1 MDTSIDPDDVVVRRR
16 TGSAGLVRAL
26 DAIAAPVSLGMAVI
40 SAAGVVLIMMIMVLD
55 VVMRTSTGA
64 SIRGAYEIIVTI
76 LVVVVFMGAPYAER
90 SGANVKV
97 TILTDRLR
105 GSSKRVVHSLASVI
119 ILGISGWL
127 AIAVIGDAQASFASN
142 EMTLGVVSF
151 PMWPA
156 KAAIAVGLTFL
167 AVEATINVVRSIA
180 GASDGLV
187 ADAADALSSSS
198 ESASTM
204 GEVQRNG
211 R

>member
-1 MDTSIDPDDVVVRRR
+1 
-16 TGSAGLVRAL
+16 
-26 DAIAAPVSLGMAVI
+26 
-40 SAAGVVLIMMIMVLD
+40 
-55 VVMRTSTGA
+55 
-64 SIRGAYEIIVTI
+64 
-76 LVVVVFMGAPYAER
+76 
-90 SGANVKV
+90 
-97 TILTDRLR
+97 
-105 GSSKRVVHSLASVI
+105 
-119 ILGISGWL
+119 
-127 AIAVIGDAQASFASN
+127 
-142 EMTLGVVSF
+142 MTLGVVSF

-187 ADAADALSSSS
+187 ANAADALSSSS